1 MAKAI
6 SDEELQ
12 LKKRARRR
20 LVGAI
25 ALVLLIV
32 VFLPMILDSEPKPL
46 NQDVSITIPPIPKPE
61 SAPELSVPA
70 TQPPSSSSSAPGT
83 MPHIA
88 GLPQGPA
95 QSAGTETQS
104 ETPATDGAATE
115 SPKPAAKS
123 AVTRPAVPKPALEA
137 KPAPKAAPKHEAKP
151 VAVAAAPVGD
161 DSFVVQLG
169 AFSNAVNA
177 RALQRKLQDNKFK
190 AYTELIK
197 ESTGDRT
204 RVRVGPFA
212 SREAAEKARDRMK
225 SLKLV
230 GDATVVRRD

>member
-20 LVGAI
+20 LVGAV

-32 VFLPMILDSEPKPL
+32 VFLPMVLDSEPKPL

-61 SAPELSVPA
+61 SASQLSAPA
-70 TQPPSSSSSAPGT
+70 VQPPSSSSAAPGA
-83 MPHIA
+83 MPRIA
-88 GLPQGPA
+88 GLPQDAAQPPSSDAPA
-95 QSAGTETQS
+95 ES
-104 ETPATDGAATE
+104 PATEAPAPAAPKAAAVRPAAPKSSPE
-115 SPKPAAKS
+115 PRPPAKPSPKHD
-123 AVTRPAVPKPALEA
+123 A
-137 KPAPKAAPKHEAKP
+137 KPAP
-151 VAVAAAPVGD
+151 VAAAPASD
-161 DSFVVQLG
+161 DGFVVQLG

-177 RALQRKLQDNKFK
+177 KALQRKLQDNKFK

-197 ESTGDRT
+197 DTHGDRT

-225 SLKLV
+225 SMKLII
-230 GDATVVRRD
+230 GDAAVVRRD